1 MARPQARE
9 PRDDAE
15 AVLALLEA
23 ADAED
28 DRPRAEPPARPQ
40 SRVALRGRL
49 DSQTAPML
57 DERLERVLPSTT
69 ALLFDMAGLEY
80 ISSAGIRVLVKARK
94 ALEARG
100 GGVAVAHLQPPVR
113 RVIDILKAVPSIDI
127 FADDAQMD
135 AFIERMQRRA
145 QP

>member
-1 MARPQARE
+1 MG
-9 PRDDAE
+9 
-15 AVLALLEA
+15 LEI
-23 ADAED
+23 EVTEVGNGG
-28 DRPRAEPPARPQ
+28 RC
-40 SRVALRGRL
+40 VALRGRL
-49 DSQTAPML
+49 DSQTAPIL
-57 DERLERVLPSTT
+57 DERLELVLKSAP

-127 FADDAQMD
+127 FAADAQMD
-135 AFIERMQRRA
+135 AFIERMQRQA

>member
-1 MARPQARE
+1 MG
-9 PRDDAE
+9 
-15 AVLALLEA
+15 LEI
-23 ADAED
+23 EITEVGNGG
-28 DRPRAEPPARPQ
+28 RC
-40 SRVALRGRL
+40 VALRGRL
-49 DSQTAPML
+49 DSQTAPIL
-57 DERLERVLPSTT
+57 DERLELVLKSVT

-100 GGVAVAHLQPPVR
+100 SAVAVAHLQPPVR

-135 AFIERMQRRA
+135 AFIERMQRPA

>member
-1 MARPQARE
+1 MP
-9 PRDDAE
+9 
-15 AVLALLEA
+15 LAGTMGLEI
-23 ADAED
+23 EITEVGNGG
-28 DRPRAEPPARPQ
+28 RC
-40 SRVALRGRL
+40 VALRGRL

-57 DERLERVLPSTT
+57 DERLELVLPSAS

-100 GGVAVAHLQPPVR
+100 GGMAVAHLQPLVR
-113 RVIDILKAVPSIDI
+113 QVIDILKAVPSIDI
-127 FADDAQMD
+127 FTDDAQMD
-135 AFIERMQRRA
+135 AFIERRQRR

>member
-1 MARPQARE
+1 MA
-9 PRDDAE
+9 
-15 AVLALLEA
+15 LEIEITEVG
-23 ADAED
+23 DGG
-28 DRPRAEPPARPQ
+28 R
-40 SRVALRGRL
+40 RVALRGRL

-57 DERLERVLPSTT
+57 DERLEAILPSAT

-113 RVIDILKAVPSIDI
+113 RGIDILKAVPSIDI

-145 QP
+145 TWRVTAATIDIAKWRRP

>member
-1 MARPQARE
+1 MG
-9 PRDDAE
+9 
-15 AVLALLEA
+15 A
-23 ADAED
+23 AASPSAGASTP
-28 DRPRAEPPARPQ
+28 RPRRCSTSGSRPS
-40 SRVALRGRL
+40 SRPRPR
-49 DSQTAPML
+49 SS
-57 DERLERVLPSTT
+57 STWP
-69 ALLFDMAGLEY
+69 GSSY

-145 QP
+145 T

>member
-1 MARPQARE
+1 MG
-9 PRDDAE
+9 
-15 AVLALLEA
+15 LEI
-23 ADAED
+23 EVTEVGNGG
-28 DRPRAEPPARPQ
+28 RC
-40 SRVALRGRL
+40 VALRGRL

-57 DERLERVLPSTT
+57 DERLELILPSAT

-100 GGVAVAHLQPPVR
+100 GGVAVAHLQPAVR

>member
-1 MARPQARE
+1 MG
-9 PRDDAE
+9 
-15 AVLALLEA
+15 LEI
-23 ADAED
+23 EVT
-28 DRPRAEPPARPQ
+28 E
-40 SRVALRGRL
+40 VGTGGHCIALRGRL

-57 DERLERVLPSTT
+57 DERLDLVLKSAT

-80 ISSAGIRVLVKARK
+80 VSSAGIRVLVKARK

-100 GGVAVAHLQPPVR
+100 GGVAVANLQPPVR
-113 RVIDILKAVPSIDI
+113 RVIEILKAVPSIDI

-135 AFIERMQRRA
+135 AFIERMQRRT

>member
-1 MARPQARE
+1 MG
-9 PRDDAE
+9 
-15 AVLALLEA
+15 LEI
-23 ADAED
+23 EVTEVGNGG
-28 DRPRAEPPARPQ
+28 RC
-40 SRVALRGRL
+40 VTLRGRL

-57 DERLERVLPSTT
+57 DERLELVLPSTT
-69 ALLFDMAGLEY
+69 ALLFDMAALEY

-113 RVIDILKAVPSIDI
+113 QVIDILKAVPSIDI
-127 FADDAQMD
+127 FTDDAQMD
-135 AFIERMQRRA
+135 AFIERRQRR

>member
-1 MARPQARE
+1 MA
-9 PRDDAE
+9 
-15 AVLALLEA
+15 LEI
-23 ADAED
+23 EITEVGNGG
-28 DRPRAEPPARPQ
+28 R
-40 SRVALRGRL
+40 SVALRGRL

-57 DERLERVLPSTT
+57 DERLEALLPSTT
-69 ALLFDMAGLEY
+69 ALLFDMAGVEY

-94 ALEARG
+94 ALDARG